1 MERDMFQRYLKE
13 LAEQLGPSDLLELP
27 GILIR
32 RGLLPNHHISVTG
45 KGPSISELVTS
56 FEVLFLYLSEQ
67 SLISCHDI
75 TLLKDIL
82 DDLSKPYLLYPFY
95 EACIGKRQLSSNG
108 SSITA
113 ISNVAPSKKKTQED
127 FALLLL
133 QIGNRLSSEN
143 VRTLCYLLQDLL
155 SRFKAAIIQDGVEV
169 LQYVKQRHFITPAQ
183 PCFLLTL
190 LRDIDREDLCHIVE
204 EYKMTYLDQTTPPLH
219 SSTETIDIRSPQA
232 CCSFFSARAYFK
244 SKKQEDEGNSY
255 TWTRREYR
263 FRLAIKK
270 LADKLCPR
278 DLASMKLLAQSFI
291 PPAELDKIETIIDL
305 FWLLEDHGR
314 LSIDNLYILEEL
326 LDEKN
331 HLLNSIY
338 LELSSGSSQPS
349 SRENSLTRRKKHKVV
364 PRDETKSETKIENS
378 FQKMLKCIGSGLT
391 QKETKHLKVLDTA
404 HEETSIK
411 TGIELMYHWKKV
423 RVITERNLDL
433 LRKGLYAIGRQD
445 LCQHIS
451 EYHSAVQ
458 LAEPNPCLP
467 IEETVTDGSHN
478 VTQTCQKERENSPI
492 AGLQC
497 TENYKETD
505 MKVDFTKEELTIQ
518 LQKKDRLIEILKEKL
533 GEQETALQQKDHDN
547 KQLEH
552 QNHRLL
558 LHNHELTVEVAKLE
572 KQLDTNLLATN
583 ASKNGIFLS
592 TPV

>member
-1 MERDMFQRYLKE
+1 MDRDMFQRYLKE
-13 LAEQLGPSDLLELP
+13 LAEQLGPSDLQQLP

-32 RGLLPNHHISVTG
+32 RGLLPNHLSSVTG
-45 KGPSISELVTS
+45 QCPSISELVTS
-56 FEVLFLYLSEQ
+56 FEVLFLFLFEQ

-95 EACIGKRQLSSNG
+95 EACIGKRQFSSTG
-108 SSITA
+108 GSITA
-113 ISNVAPSKKKTQED
+113 ISNGAPSKKKTQED

-190 LRDIDREDLCHIVE
+190 LKDIDREDLCHIVE
-204 EYKMTYLDQTTPPLH
+204 EYKMTYLDQTSLPLH
-219 SSTETIDIRSPQA
+219 SGTFDIRPPQA

-244 SKKQEDEGNSY
+244 SKKQEDESNSY

-263 FRLAIKK
+263 FRLAMKK

-305 FWLLEDHGR
+305 FWLLEDHGK
-314 LSIDNLYILEEL
+314 LSIDNLYILEDL

-338 LELSSGSSQPS
+338 LELSSGSSQPN
-349 SRENSLTRRKKHKVV
+349 SRENSLTRKKKHKVV
-364 PRDETKSETKIENS
+364 PHGPKDETKSETKIENS

-423 RVITERNLDL
+423 KVISERNLDL

-445 LCQHIS
+445 LCQHLS
-451 EYHSAVQ
+451 AYHLAVQ

-467 IEETVTDGSHN
+467 IEG
-478 VTQTCQKERENSPI
+478 
-492 AGLQC
+492 
-497 TENYKETD
+497 
-505 MKVDFTKEELTIQ
+505 
-518 LQKKDRLIEILKEKL
+518 
-533 GEQETALQQKDHDN
+533 
-547 KQLEH
+547 KQLFSVVMMTL
-552 QNHRLL
+552 HRIVL
-558 LHNHELTVEVAKLE
+558 
-572 KQLDTNLLATN
+572 
-583 ASKNGIFLS
+583 
-592 TPV
+592 